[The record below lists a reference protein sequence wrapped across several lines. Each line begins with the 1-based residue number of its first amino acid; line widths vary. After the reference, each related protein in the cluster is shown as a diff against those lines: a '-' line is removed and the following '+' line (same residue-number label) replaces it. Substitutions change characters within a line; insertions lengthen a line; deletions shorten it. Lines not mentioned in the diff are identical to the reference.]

1 MKRKKIKKHNFNYFI
16 LIGLFTLSTLILI
29 TNDFGLLKYFKL
41 SQKHAKLTNELNG
54 LLKQQSA
61 LRNELQQL
69 ETDEDYI
76 RKIARE
82 KFMMVLPGEKVYR
95 VKNEKQ

>member
-41 SQKHAKLTNELNG
+41 SQKHAKLTSELNS

>member
-1 MKRKKIKKHNFNYFI
+1 MQRKKTKKHKFNYFI
-16 LIGLFTLSTLILI
+16 LIGLFILSTLILI

-41 SQKHAKLTNELNG
+41 SQKHAKLTSELNG

>member
-41 SQKHAKLTNELNG
+41 SQKHAKLTSELND